1 MQKVRYNPLKIS
13 LDTSIIVEIE
23 RKNGE
28 IIPELS
34 GKALTPDE
42 EDRIA

>member
-1 MQKVRYNPLKIS
+1 MKIS

-23 RKNGE
+23 RRNDE
-28 IIPELS
+28 LIPELS

-42 EDRIA
+42 EDMMA

>member
-1 MQKVRYNPLKIS
+1 MKIS

-23 RKNGE
+23 RRNDE

-34 GKALTPDE
+34 DKVITPDE
-42 EDRIA
+42 EDRIV